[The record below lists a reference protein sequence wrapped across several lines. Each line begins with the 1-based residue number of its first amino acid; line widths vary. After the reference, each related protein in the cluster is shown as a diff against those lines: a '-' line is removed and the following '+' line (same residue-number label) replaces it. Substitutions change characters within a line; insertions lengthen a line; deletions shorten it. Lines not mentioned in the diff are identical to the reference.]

1 VRTVIFSAKDKAVH
15 VNIDGED
22 YGYAF
27 WDWQLCELLIEADV
41 QRSDD
46 FYNSSTMDHAMEAGF
61 YGDNHAHEMVESAL
75 QVMFFTGKPQTNNLV
90 NNEKNA

>member
-1 VRTVIFSAKDKAVH
+1 MRTVIFSAKDKAVH

-75 QVMFFTGKPQTNNLV
+75 QVMFFTGKPETNNLV

>member
-1 VRTVIFSAKDKAVH
+1 MRTVIFSAKDKAVH

-22 YGYAF
+22 CGHAY

-46 FYNSSTMDHAMEAGF
+46 FYNSSSMDFGMEAGF
-61 YGDNHAHEMVESAL
+61 YGDNYAHEMVESAL
-75 QVMFFTGKPQTNNLV
+75 QVIFNLV

>member
-1 VRTVIFSAKDKAVH
+1 MRTVIFSAKDKAVH

-41 QRSDD
+41 QRSDE

>member
-1 VRTVIFSAKDKAVH
+1 MRTVIFSAKDKAVH

>member
-1 VRTVIFSAKDKAVH
+1 MRTVIFSAKDKAVH
-15 VNIDGED
+15 VSIDGED

-41 QRSDD
+41 QRSDE
-46 FYNSSTMDHAMEAGF
+46 FYNSSSMDFGMEAGF